1 MANPGLEVCDST
13 IKGVEGAMEYEF
25 LFVVDGVS
33 VDDDVAVGI
42 VFDEFDGLLTR
53 HRGKHLLDV
62 SETGDSAI
70 DAAHRL
76 VVRLRRELPKM
87 RLLRIDPDLVGVP
100 DIAERVGRTRQ
111 NILQWVNGERR
122 QDAPAFPDPEGAV
135 GRSFVWRWAEV
146 NAWLAVIGEGVEGAG
161 ATREDALHIDFM
173 LPRWQQ
179 VLDSGLPIVRFVHAR
194 HDDDRLDDRAAVAQL
209 LEGTLSAP
217 GVLEMISAFPRA
229 ERQRLTVVCA
239 VLPDRLSAVVS
250 RIREDETYVML
261 AFQGEKNELHLMPVA
276 AREVP
281 GARSVSDLGL
291 GSDATVGDL
300 LLVAANGAVTPTTLV
315 ALD

>member
-1 MANPGLEVCDST
+1 
-13 IKGVEGAMEYEF
+13 MEYEF
-25 LFVVDGVS
+25 LFVVDGVG

-42 VFDEFDGLLTR
+42 IFDEFDGLLTR

-62 SETGDSAI
+62 SEAGDSAI

-76 VVRLRRELPKM
+76 VVRLHQELPSL
-87 RLLRIDPDLVGVP
+87 RLLRLDPDLVGAS
-100 DIAERVGRTRQ
+100 DIADRTGRSRQ

-122 QDAPAFPDPEGAV
+122 HDARAFPDPEGTV
-135 GRSFVWRWAEV
+135 GRSLVWRWAEV
-146 NAWLAVIGEGVEGAG
+146 NAWLAGIGESVGDAG

-179 VLDSGLPIVRFVHAR
+179 VLDDGLPIVRFVDAVPEDER
-194 HDDDRLDDRAAVAQL
+194 SGDRAAVAQL

-229 ERQRLTVVCA
+229 ERQRLTVICA
-239 VLPDRLSAVVS
+239 VLPDRLDEVAARISSDESAV
-250 RIREDETYVML
+250 ILAYQGRE
-261 AFQGEKNELHLMPVA
+261 NELHLTPVT

-281 GARSVSDLGL
+281 GARPVSALGL
-291 GSDATVGDL
+291 GPDATVGDL
-300 LLVAANGAVTPTTLV
+300 LLVITNREVAPTTPVTV
-315 ALD
+315 AV